1 LLHFSRRGGHE
12 IAEPRV
18 NNAIRAR
25 EVRVVAPDGS
35 QVGVK
40 KLEEALWLADQLGLD
55 LVEVAPD
62 ARPPVCRMMDYGKYK
77 YEQSVKQRE
86 ARKKQTRTVIK
97 EVRLRP
103 RIGEHDFQI
112 VRRRAEQFLCEG
124 DKVKVTVR
132 FRGRE
137 NERPELGQRLAQRL
151 FEELEDLAIV
161 EQSAR
166 KDGRTMTMVM
176 APTRKA
182 LDIAVAAKE
191 ASAARRSGRDARR
204 AKGQRESGAVDD
216 AEAVGDADL
225 PAADDAVDQ
234 VVNDADVAGVDDVV
248 DQAVGETASS
258 DDDELVEEVAGDTD
272 VPDEGDAAEV
282 NDEPGDGD

>member
-1 LLHFSRRGGHE
+1 
-12 IAEPRV
+12 V

-55 LVEVAPD
+55 LVEVAPE

-103 RIGEHDFQI
+103 RIGDHDFDI
-112 VRRRAEQFLCEG
+112 VRRRAEQFLSEG

-137 NERPELGQRLAQRL
+137 NERPELGHRLVERL
-151 FEELEDLAIV
+151 MEDLEELAIV
-161 EQSAR
+161 EQTAR

-182 LDIAVAAKE
+182 LDIAAAAKE
-191 ASAARRSGRDARR
+191 ESDERRAAASGRRHEAP
-204 AKGQRESGAVDD
+204 AVAEAEESPEVVDEETVPADD
-216 AEAVGDADL
+216 AEIPAVAETAEVLEVVDDETA
-225 PAADDAVDQ
+225 PADDAELPG
-234 VVNDADVAGVDDVV
+234 DV
-248 DQAVGETASS
+248 EPT
-258 DDDELVEEVAGDTD
+258 VEIESAEAT
-272 VPDEGDAAEV
+272 DAAEDDTEEGEG
-282 NDEPGDGD
+282 N

>member
-1 LLHFSRRGGHE
+1 MQQSYFLLHFSRTGGHE
-12 IAEPRV
+12 IPEPRV
-18 NNAIRAR
+18 NSAIRAK

-35 QVGVK
+35 QIGVK
-40 KLEEALWLADQLGLD
+40 KVEEALWLADQLGLD

-103 RIGEHDFQI
+103 RIGTHDFDI
-112 VRRRAEQFLCEG
+112 VRRRAQDFLSEG

-137 NERPELGQRLAQRL
+137 NERPELGHKLVERLL
-151 FEELEDLAIV
+151 EELNDLAIV

-182 LDIAVAAKE
+182 LELAAAAKE
-191 ASAARRSGRDARR
+191 AKISKPPIDS
-204 AKGQRESGAVDD
+204 
-216 AEAVGDADL
+216 
-225 PAADDAVDQ
+225 
-234 VVNDADVAGVDDVV
+234 
-248 DQAVGETASS
+248 
-258 DDDELVEEVAGDTD
+258 
-272 VPDEGDAAEV
+272 
-282 NDEPGDGD
+282 GDGDDTAATETDGGPNAENEDT

>member
-1 LLHFSRRGGHE
+1 M
-12 IAEPRV
+12 
-18 NNAIRAR
+18 
-25 EVRVVAPDGS
+25 RVVAPDGS
-35 QVGVK
+35 QIGVK
-40 KLEEALWLADQLGLD
+40 KIEEALWLADQLGLD

-62 ARPPVCRMMDYGKYK
+62 ARPPVCRIMDYGKYK

-112 VRRRAEQFLCEG
+112 VRRRAQEFLSEG

-137 NERPELGQRLAQRL
+137 NERPELGHRLVDRL
-151 FEELEDLAIV
+151 LEELGDLALV
-161 EQSAR
+161 EQAAR

-182 LDIAVAAKE
+182 LDLAAE
-191 ASAARRSGRDARR
+191 AKGARETSKRDSARGAAPAPEDDESEPDTPLEPDDESAAG
-204 AKGQRESGAVDD
+204 
-216 AEAVGDADL
+216 
-225 PAADDAVDQ
+225 
-234 VVNDADVAGVDDVV
+234 
-248 DQAVGETASS
+248 
-258 DDDELVEEVAGDTD
+258 
-272 VPDEGDAAEV
+272 EGD
-282 NDEPGDGD
+282 

>member
-1 LLHFSRRGGHE
+1 M
-12 IAEPRV
+12 

-40 KLEEALWLADQLGLD
+40 KIEEALWLADQLGLD

-62 ARPPVCRMMDYGKYK
+62 AKPPVCRMMDYGKYK

-112 VRRRAEQFLCEG
+112 VRRRAQEFLSEG

-137 NERPELGQRLAQRL
+137 NERPELGHRLAERL
-151 FEELEDLAIV
+151 FEELQDLAIV

-182 LDIAVAAKE
+182 LDLAAAAKE
-191 ASAARRSGRDARR
+191 GKPSHKPTGRGHKEVVPVVD
-204 AKGQRESGAVDD
+204 EVVDD
-216 AEAVGDADL
+216 EVDL
-225 PAADDAVDQ
+225 VVDE
-234 VVNDADVAGVDDVV
+234 VVDDEVDLVV
-248 DQAVGETASS
+248 DEVV
-258 DDDELVEEVAGDTD
+258 DDELDDAIDESDTD
-272 VPDEGDAAEV
+272 AA
-282 NDEPGDGD
+282 GDGD